1 MRPRR
6 RAPRLLPLVLLLLA
20 GSALHAHPA
29 RATATKGFVLTTDY
43 VTGTLSVLDL
53 ATRSVTA
60 DVAVVSPD
68 AFARWYDG
76 LLYVVNRLGYD
87 NVQVVDP
94 ANGYAT
100 VRQFSVGSGTN
111 PQDIAFASPSKAY
124 VSRLGSPDLLVV
136 DPGTGTATG
145 TVSLAAWADADG
157 NPEAARMAVVG
168 DLLFVALERLT
179 NFVPAD
185 TGLVVVVD
193 MRADTVY
200 DADPSAAGMQV
211 VRLPGM
217 NPSTGFAR
225 LDGAGPGAATRLF
238 IGCVGRWG
246 ELDGGIAE
254 IVVPGWAQGGATL
267 RAGTPAAI
275 TCPGYA
281 ITEAALGG
289 DVAAV
294 VAYDA
299 EHCYAVVSDASFNT
313 SLVAWDPEAGARL
326 GTLYAPGGYSLAD
339 VALNDRGELWAC
351 NSSFEA
357 PGLRAWS
364 VGGDEP
370 LAGPIATGLPPVQIV
385 FDQADRPLPGVG
397 AASPGGLALAAPAP
411 NPARGD
417 VRLAVTSALAGEVE
431 VGVFDAT
438 GRRVRALTS
447 GTRVAGT
454 TLLAWDRRD
463 TAGRRVRPGVY
474 LVRARLGGVTASRR
488 LVVLDGGSP

>member
-1 MRPRR
+1 VSPRR

-20 GSALHAHPA
+20 ASALRAHPA
-29 RATATKGFVLTTDY
+29 RATATRGFVLTTDY

-68 AFARWYDG
+68 PFARWYEG

-136 DPGTGTATG
+136 DPGTGAATG

-193 MRADTVY
+193 MRADTIH
-200 DADPSAAGMQV
+200 DADPDAPGTQV

-217 NPSTGFAR
+217 NPSTDFAR

-246 ELDGGIAE
+246 VLDGGIAE
-254 IVVPGWAQGGATL
+254 IVVPGGAQGGPTL

-275 TCPGYA
+275 TCPGHA

-294 VAYDA
+294 VAHDA
-299 EHCYAVVSDASFNT
+299 GHCYAIVSDASFNT
-313 SLVAWDPEAGARL
+313 SLVAWDPEAGAKL

-339 VALNDRGELWAC
+339 VARNDRGELWAC

-385 FDQADRPLPGVG
+385 FDQEGSGDVE
-397 AASPGGLALAAPAP
+397 PAP
-411 NPARGD
+411 GRLVAIAPPVPNPTR
-417 VRLAVTSALAGEVE
+417 GEVSVALTLARPGALE
-431 VGVFDAT
+431 GGVFDVT
-438 GRRVRALTS
+438 GRRVRTLIS
-447 GTRVAGT
+447 GERGAGT
-454 TLLAWDRRD
+454 VSLAWDLRD
-463 TAGRRVRPGVY
+463 AAGARVRPGVY
-474 LVRARLGGVTASRR
+474 FLHARLGAASAARR
-488 LVVLDGGSP
+488 VVVLDGASP